1 MEENKREDEQE
12 SGKMQQNAAQMIKQ
26 AKFLKNLVFCDSIN
40 EACDATGINRATFYR
55 WMAKPAFAAAV
66 SKLQKDLLMD
76 GILPLKKAFHT
87 AVKDILRY
95 PHEEYKRDKFI
106 VDTCL
111 KIYAI
116 ESKNRAIQERR
127 ADEGPSVPL
136 DMPEI
141 DDAEE
146 EKPQGPPNLPP
157 YPEY

>member
-1 MEENKREDEQE
+1 MDENKRQDEQE
-12 SGKMQQNAAQMIKQ
+12 SDKMQQNAAQMMKQ
-26 AKFLKNLVFCDSIN
+26 AKFLKNLVFCDSIG

-55 WMAKPAFAAAV
+55 WMATPAFAAAV
-66 SKLQKDLLMD
+66 SKLQEDLLMD

-87 AVKDILRY
+87 AVKEILRY

-116 ESKNRAIQERR
+116 EAKNRATQVRR
-127 ADEGPSVPL
+127 ADESLPEPPDVL
-136 DMPEI
+136 EI
-141 DDAEE
+141 DDNEE
-146 EKPQGPPNLPP
+146 DEPQGPPKLPP